1 MVTKPANFVGGFA
14 KDSSIGRGISRCLD
28 GAAILWERM
37 LVAVRERHPFKD
49 ILKPVMKK
57 GDTIEKGIKY
67 LRKIAVLEMLYD
79 PNFFLMIHTETSILR
94 E

>member
-1 MVTKPANFVGGFA
+1 M
-14 KDSSIGRGISRCLD
+14 D